1 MLTLILA
8 WLGGLL
14 TIASPCILPV
24 LPFVLARSSQPF
36 VRSGLPMLLG
46 LALTFTLLAS
56 LAAVGAGWVVRAN
69 QYGRLLALAALAV
82 FGLALLFPALAGW
95 FARPFVAAGNRWL
108 PQDPERQGGIGSAV
122 ALGVATGLLWTPC
135 AGPILGLI
143 LTAAALNGPGVGTSL
158 LLLTFAAG
166 AATALALL
174 RLAGG
179 AVASALRRRPAFV
192 EGARR
197 VLGVAALAA
206 VAAAGLGLDSGV
218 LARWSLASSSGLE
231 QRLVG
236 RLAPSAAPRDAPAPS
251 ETGSLPDEG
260 PMPSLAGAT
269 GWLNG
274 PPLDAAAL
282 RGQVV
287 LVDFWTYSCINCLRA
302 LPYVRAWSE
311 RYAGHGLV
319 VIGVHTPEFAFEKD
333 PANVAAAVRRL
344 GIGYPVAL
352 DGDYAIWRAFG
363 NQYWPAH
370 YFIDARG
377 RIRHHH
383 FGEGDYAASEDVIR
397 RLLAEAGRQDLPA
410 GHVQPRPQGVGV
422 QALFAAG
429 TSPETYLG
437 YARAAGFA
445 GGALVRG
452 RPHDYAPAAAL
463 APNQWTL
470 SGRWTVQAEHAAL
483 DRPAGRI
490 RYRFGGRDL
499 NLVIGPG
506 ADGRPVRFR
515 VWIDGKAPAADHGLD
530 VDATGGGAV
539 REQRLYQLIRRH
551 GNTAPT
557 TFEIEFLDAGV
568 RAYAFT
574 FG

>member
-24 LPFVLARSSQPF
+24 LPFVLARSRQPF
-36 VRSGLPMLLG
+36 ARSGLPMLLG
-46 LALTFTLLAS
+46 LALSFTVLAS
-56 LAAVGAGWVVRAN
+56 LAAAGAGWIVRAN
-69 QYGRLLALAALAV
+69 QYGRLLALAGLAL
-82 FGLALLFPALAGW
+82 FGLALLFPSLAGV
-95 FARPFVAAGNRWL
+95 FSRPFVAAGNRWL
-108 PQDPERQGGIGSAV
+108 PHDPSRQGGIGSAV
-122 ALGVATGLLWTPC
+122 ALGIATGLLWTPC

-158 LLLTFAAG
+158 LLLTFAVG
-166 AATALALL
+166 AATALAVL

-179 AVASALRRRPAFV
+179 AVASAARRRPALL
-192 EGARR
+192 EGLRR
-197 VLGVAALAA
+197 GLGVAALVA
-206 VAAAGLGLDSGV
+206 VMAAALGLDSGI
-218 LARWSLASSSGLE
+218 LARWSLASSGGLE

-236 RLAPSAAPRDAPAPS
+236 QLAPAAAPRRSS
-251 ETGSLPDEG
+251 ESRTGTLPDEG
-260 PMPSLAGAT
+260 PMPSLAGAS
-269 GWLNG
+269 GWLNS

-282 RGQVV
+282 RGKVV

-302 LPYVRAWSE
+302 LPYVRAWTE
-311 RYAGHGLV
+311 RYADHGLV

-344 GIGYPVAL
+344 GIDYPVAL
-352 DGDYAIWRAFG
+352 DADYAIWRAFG

-370 YFIDARG
+370 YFVDARG

-410 GHVQPRPQGVGV
+410 GRAEPRPRGIGV

-437 YARAAGFA
+437 YARASGFA
-445 GGALVRG
+445 DGALVRG
-452 RPHDYAPAAAL
+452 RPNDYAPAAAL
-463 APNQWTL
+463 AADQWTL
-470 SGRWTVQAEHAAL
+470 SGRWTVQAEYAAL
-483 DRPAGRI
+483 DQAGGRI
-490 RYRFGGRDL
+490 RFRFGGRDL
-499 NLVIGPG
+499 NLVLGPG
-506 ADGRPVRFR
+506 ADDRPVRFR
-515 VWIDGKAPAADHGLD
+515 VRIDGKAPAADHGLD
-530 VDATGGGAV
+530 VDAAGAGVV
-539 REQRLYQLIRRH
+539 REQRLYQLIRRD
-551 GNTAPT
+551 GDTAPA